1 MTFSLDSFFKTF
13 LRPPT
18 GTSPQDITAKI
29 LHFIDVVNNPAKYS
43 DDNSTHALRA
53 KRRSAKQSLRR
64 LALKHQ
70 ELAAKLMQEH
80 AEKVSQ

>member
-1 MTFSLDSFFKTF
+1 VTFTLDSFFQTF

-18 GTSPQDITAKI
+18 GSSPQDITAKI
-29 LHFIDVVNNPAKYS
+29 LHFIDVANNPAQYS
-43 DDNSTHALRA
+43 EDHSTLALRA

-70 ELAAKLMQEH
+70 DLAAKLMQEH
-80 AEKVSQ
+80 ADKVNQ

>member
-1 MTFSLDSFFKTF
+1 MTFSLDSFFQTF

-29 LHFIDVVNNPAKYS
+29 LHFIDVANNPAQYS
-43 DDNSTHALRA
+43 DDHSTHALRA
-53 KRRSAKQSLRR
+53 KRRSARQSLRR

-70 ELAAKLMQEH
+70 ALAAQLMQEH
-80 AEKVSQ
+80 AHKVSQ

>member
-1 MTFSLDSFFKTF
+1 MTFSIDSFFQTF

-29 LHFIDVVNNPAKYS
+29 LHHIDVANNPAQYS
-43 DDNSTHALRA
+43 SDHSTPALRA
-53 KRRSAKQSLRR
+53 KRRSARQSLRR

-70 ELAAKLMQEH
+70 EIAAKLMREFKG
-80 AEKVSQ
+80 KVSQ